1 MLKVVLAVA
10 FLAATSVA
18 NAEPSRG
25 APPPAVSVCFTPGED
40 CEATIVS
47 EIGKAKRQVLIQAYG
62 FTSIPIISAV
72 KEAAGRGVEV
82 LVILDKSNDR
92 GRYSAATY
100 LSNAGIPVWIDTT
113 PGIAHNKVM
122 IIDRE
127 RVLTGSY
134 NFTKSAKTRNA
145 ENLLVISSRPVALRF
160 AANWETR
167 LKASK
172 SYEGLP
178 AADLDQSG
186 TAPNGHAVTNAS
198 N

>member
-1 MLKVVLAVA
+1 MKIALALLSLLLVTPVL
-10 FLAATSVA
+10 
-18 NAEPSRG
+18 AEPSRS
-25 APPPAVSVCFTPGED
+25 APPPAVSVCFTPGEN
-40 CEATIVS
+40 CEAIIVR
-47 EIGKAKRQVLIQAYG
+47 EIARAKRQVLIQAYG
-62 FTSIPIISAV
+62 FTSIPIITAV
-72 KEAAGRGVEV
+72 MEAAGRGVEV

-100 LSNAGIPVWIDTT
+100 LSNAGIPVWIDTP

-160 AANWETR
+160 AANWEAR

-186 TAPNGHAVTNAS
+186 TASNGHAVTNAS